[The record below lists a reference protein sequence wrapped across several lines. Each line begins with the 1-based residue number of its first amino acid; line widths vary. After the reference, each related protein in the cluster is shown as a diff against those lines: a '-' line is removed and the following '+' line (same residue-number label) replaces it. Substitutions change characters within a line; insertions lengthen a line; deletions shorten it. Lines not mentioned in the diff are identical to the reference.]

1 MAALFERSVED
12 AAATLWIRSITPLYT
27 MRRCIAL
34 VLATLLGALS
44 ALPAAAQWKWM
55 DKNRQVQYSDLPPP
69 LGTPEQ
75 DILQRPAS
83 ARRAAAPAVLPAS
96 AAASG
101 SALSPKG
108 VDSELEAKRRQT
120 EQEQAAKKQAQDDA
134 ANAAKAQNC
143 TRARDALRALESG
156 VRMSMVNKQGERE
169 FMDDASRA
177 AETRRAREVAAS
189 DCK

>member
-1 MAALFERSVED
+1 
-12 AAATLWIRSITPLYT
+12 

-34 VLATLLGALS
+34 VLATLIGALI
-44 ALPAAAQWKWM
+44 ALPAAAQWKWV

-83 ARRAAAPAVLPAS
+83 ARRAAAPVSTPAS
-96 AAASG
+96 AASG
-101 SALSPKG
+101 APLAPKG
-108 VDSELEAKRRQT
+108 VEPELEAKRRQA
-120 EQEQAAKKQAQDDA
+120 EQEQAAKKKAQDDT

-143 TRARDALRALESG
+143 ARAKDALRSLESG
-156 VRMSMVNKQGERE
+156 VRMATVNKQGERE
-169 FMDDASRA
+169 FMSDAARA
-177 AETRRAREVAAS
+177 TETQRARDVVAS